1 MKQEWTGKLTQSPEE
16 TIILG
21 MELAAAL
28 ETGDVITLN
37 GELASGKTTFMK
49 GVLKGLNFEQEVTSP
64 TFTLINEYD
73 SHPPVTHIDCYR
85 EHDLNRWQSLGIQE
99 YFEGNGIVC
108 IEWAEFIRELLPDKV
123 ISISFTHIDENTR
136 EISLFKL

>member
-1 MKQEWTGKLTQSPEE
+1 MKRGWTGKLTQSPEE
-16 TIILG
+16 TIMLG
-21 MELAAAL
+21 VDLAAIM

-49 GVLKGLNFEQEVTSP
+49 GVLRGLNFEKDVTSP

-73 SHPPVTHIDCYR
+73 SYPPVTHIDCYR

-99 YFEGNGIVC
+99 YFVGNGIVF
-108 IEWAEFIRELLPDKV
+108 IEWAEFIRELLPVKV
-123 ISISFTHIDENTR
+123 ISISFTHIDENSR
-136 EISLFKL
+136 EISLSDS